1 MRVVVD
7 YDKCQGNAQCMSL
20 LPEVFDVDDDGYLTL
35 LDEALPEQMRDRL
48 ELVCEECPTQAI
60 TLA

>member
-35 LDEALPEQMRDRL
+35 LDEAPPEQMRDRL